1 MFNLMETWGYRP
13 KHSNPCDGIKKY
25 KENARIRYLSKKE
38 LKLFFKEI
46 THIEKN
52 KPNSLYALFL
62 MYYWDI
68 SC

>member
-46 THIEKN
+46 IPGYITCQN
-52 KPNSLYALFL
+52 
-62 MYYWDI
+62 I
-68 SC
+68 SPINLLKL